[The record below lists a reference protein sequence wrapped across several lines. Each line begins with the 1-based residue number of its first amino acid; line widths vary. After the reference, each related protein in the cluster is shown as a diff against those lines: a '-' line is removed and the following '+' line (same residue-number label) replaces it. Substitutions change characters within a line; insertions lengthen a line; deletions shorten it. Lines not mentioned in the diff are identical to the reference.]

1 MGVEENK
8 QIVRS
13 FYEAGNRG
21 DFDACFELISN
32 DIVWT
37 NIGSTR
43 LSGTYRGK
51 AELLEKLIDPLFGQ
65 LKAGISSTIER
76 IFGEDDY
83 VIALTSGTAETTDG
97 RPTAIDIVRLF
108 DFETESSLKS
118 PSTLILR

>member
-21 DFDACFELISN
+21 DFGACFELISN

-51 AELLEKLIDPLFGQ
+51 AELMERLIRPVWPTQSRNHFVD
-65 LKAGISSTIER
+65 R
-76 IFGEDDY
+76 ED
-83 VIALTSGTAETTDG
+83 
-97 RPTAIDIVRLF
+97 F
-108 DFETESSLKS
+108 W
-118 PSTLILR
+118 